1 LTIQDWLTI
10 NYKDLK
16 QAAKTISG
24 GNELTEDLL
33 HFSIEALLSKDQS
46 VIQDCLN
53 SGGVNFYIVRIML
66 NSWRSVT
73 SPFYIKYRKR
83 YESNEEIDIVD
94 DQSDAENEEFILNVS
109 TKIQK
114 ELDTLDWYSAEL
126 FKLHYL
132 EGISISEIS
141 RSTKIPR
148 TSISLTL
155 KRTRAYIKNKI
166 SI

>member
-1 LTIQDWLTI
+1 MTIQDWLTE

-24 GNELTEDLL
+24 GNELSLDLL
-33 HFSIEALLSKDQS
+33 HYSIETLLSKDQS
-46 VIQDCLN
+46 IIQACLE
-53 SGGVNFYIVRIML
+53 SGGVNFYLVRVMCVQ
-66 NSWRSVT
+66 WRSTT

-83 YESNEEIDIVD
+83 YESNEEIDVVD
-94 DQSDAENEEFILNVS
+94 DTSDTENEEFILNVG

-114 ELDTLDWYSAEL
+114 ELDTLDWYAKEL

-132 EGISISEIS
+132 DGISISEIS

-155 KRTRAYIKNKI
+155 KRTREYIKNKI
-166 SI
+166 VI